1 MEICSSV
8 HCRTGLFGAA
18 AIQRLRLDKDR
29 SHFEGAMDMRKNG
42 QSWFLML
49 LFLFAVGWAVG
60 KKDSPKTEPS
70 PGQAPVSTREST
82 SSPAPQPTQASAPE
96 HFVNADKLNLR
107 EQPGG
112 KIISSLKRGEKVQV
126 YEQKQEWARIS
137 LDGQPQR
144 WLSYR
149 NLCSASNCFAP
160 PQPKRDR
167 PAPQPAR
174 INTPEYGSSCPCS
187 SGRICIGPRG
197 GRYCITSGGNK
208 RYGV

>member
-1 MEICSSV
+1 
-8 HCRTGLFGAA
+8 
-18 AIQRLRLDKDR
+18 
-29 SHFEGAMDMRKNG
+29 MDMRKNG

-49 LFLFAVGWAVG
+49 LVLFVVGWAVG
-60 KKDSPKTEPS
+60 KKDSSKTQP
-70 PGQAPVSTREST
+70 PVTQAPVSTLAST
-82 SSPAPQPTQASAPE
+82 SSPAPQPTQASAPV

-107 EQPGG
+107 TQPGG
-112 KIISSLKRGEKVQV
+112 KVISSLKRGEKVQV

-144 WLSYR
+144 WISYR
-149 NLCSASNCFAP
+149 NLCSGSNCFAT